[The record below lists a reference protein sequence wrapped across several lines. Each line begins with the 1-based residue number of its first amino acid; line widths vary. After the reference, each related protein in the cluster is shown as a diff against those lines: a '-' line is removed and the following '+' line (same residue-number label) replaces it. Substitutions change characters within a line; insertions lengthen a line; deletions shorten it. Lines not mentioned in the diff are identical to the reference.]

1 MGGDLNHSY
10 WDNRYLNNQFSWDL
24 GEVST
29 PLKVYF
35 DQLTDKNLSIL
46 IPGAGN
52 AYEAEYLFNLG
63 FKNIY
68 ICDISEVAINNFLKR
83 CKDFDPAHVLRIDF
97 FKIQL
102 QLFDLIIEQTFF
114 CALDPKLRPDYFIKM
129 SELLKPNGKLVGL
142 FFDDVLNADKPPFGG
157 NKAEYLS
164 YIKHP
169 LTIKTFET
177 CYNSIKPRAGRE
189 LFAIVEVDNQ

>member
-1 MGGDLNHSY
+1 
-10 WDNRYLNNQFSWDL
+10 
-24 GEVST
+24 
-29 PLKVYF
+29 
-35 DQLTDKNLSIL
+35 
-46 IPGAGN
+46 
-52 AYEAEYLFNLG
+52 
-63 FKNIY
+63 
-68 ICDISEVAINNFLKR
+68 
-83 CKDFDPAHVLRIDF
+83 
-97 FKIQL
+97 
-102 QLFDLIIEQTFF
+102 
-114 CALDPKLRPDYFIKM
+114 M